1 MSYPV
6 SLLSSFVSLFPI
18 QSCGRI
24 SCVRE
29 GYDFC
34 PFCGI
39 LVEKPPEGVSRTD
52 PAWLH
57 KERLLRFDRES
68 AQRMV
73 VIDDES
79 DYAAT
84 NQMAWLTE
92 EESQQAQEQQAERE
106 QNMRQRPKMQLNLA
120 L

>member
-1 MSYPV
+1 MHR
-6 SLLSSFVSLFPI
+6 
-18 QSCGRI
+18 CGRI
-24 SCVRE
+24 SCDRE

-34 PFCGI
+34 PYCGI
-39 LVEKPPEGVSRTD
+39 FVERPPEGVSRND

-73 VIDDES
+73 VINDES
-79 DYAAT
+79 DYNA
-84 NQMAWLTE
+84 NQMAWLTQD
-92 EESQQAQEQQAERE
+92 ESEAASVQQMEQEQ
-106 QNMRQRPKMQLNLA
+106 NLRQRPKMQLNLA

>member
-1 MSYPV
+1 M
-6 SLLSSFVSLFPI
+6 LD
-18 QSCGRI
+18 SCGRI
-24 SCVRE
+24 SCDRE

-34 PFCGI
+34 PFCGF

-68 AQRMV
+68 AERMI

-79 DYAAT
+79 SNHAAAAA
-84 NQMAWLTE
+84 NSQMAWLTQ
-92 EESQQAQEQQAERE
+92 EESDRAVEMQRERE
-106 QNMRQRPKMQLNLA
+106 QNLRQRPKMQLDLD